1 MDPLTTTAAAG
12 LRSRLEA
19 LDLLANNLANSSTP
33 GFKADREAYGLYLSE
48 DSMGADASG
57 LGLAQATAPVI
68 EVNRTDLSQGQI
80 TVTGLETDLALS
92 GAGFFQVDGPAGPLI
107 TRNGRVQITAEG
119 KLTTKDG
126 YELTT
131 VEPQRIRANPQI
143 GFNVDSE
150 GVVRQQGRILGRLK
164 IVDYD
169 FKAQAPKREGVYF
182 ALDSKDLPALKAS
195 RAEVFQGK
203 LESSNTSPPESAV
216 RLVGILRQ
224 FESLQKAIQLGGEM
238 GRRAIEEVAKVNP

>member
-19 LDLLANNLANSSTP
+19 LDMLANNLANSSTP
-33 GFKADREAYGLYLSE
+33 GFKADREAYGLYWSE
-48 DSMGADASG
+48 DSLEADALG
-57 LGLAQATAPVI
+57 TGLAQASAPVI
-68 EVNRTDLSQGQI
+68 ELNRTDLSQGQL
-80 TVTGLETDLALS
+80 TVTGSPTDLALS
-92 GAGFFQVDGPAGPLI
+92 GTGFFQVDGPAGPLL
-107 TRNGRVQITAEG
+107 TRSGRVQVTSDG
-119 KLTTKDG
+119 RLTTQDG

-131 VEPQRIRANPQI
+131 VEPQRIRANPQLP
-143 GFNVDSE
+143 FEVDSE

-182 ALDSKDLPALKAS
+182 SLDSKDIPSLKAS

-203 LESSNTSPPESAV
+203 LEASNTSPSESAV

-238 GRRAIEEVAKVNP
+238 GRRAVEEVAKVNP